1 MNKKARIDTYSTIYD
16 MDFIVANEH
25 VTLDELKKLFTYDN
39 EEELDKAQIDWDCCT
54 SIVKRKK
61 DGATC
66 LLVKF
71 NKIGKGFTSSGDELL
86 DLIDISAHEATHVAI
101 DIYNRVSATIDTEN
115 QECFA
120 YFVGYITERILKTLL
135 NK

>member
-16 MDFIVANEH
+16 MDFVVANEH
-25 VTLDELKKLFTYDN
+25 VTLDELKKLFKYSNDQ
-39 EEELDKAQIDWDCCT
+39 ELDEDQEKLNCCT
-54 SIVKRKK
+54 SIVKRKS
-61 DGATC
+61 DNATC

-71 NKIGKGFTSSGDELL
+71 NNNGDGFSSSGDDLL
-86 DLIDISAHEATHVAI
+86 DLVDTCSHEAVHVAT
-101 DIYNRVSATIDTEN
+101 DIYNCVGATIDVEN
-115 QECFA
+115 QENFA

>member
-16 MDFIVANEH
+16 IDFIVANEH
-25 VTLDELKKLFTYDN
+25 VTLDELKKLFKYSNDQ
-39 EEELDKAQIDWDCCT
+39 ELDEDQEKLDCCT

-61 DGATC
+61 DNATC

-71 NKIGKGFTSSGDELL
+71 NNPSDGFTSSGDDLL
-86 DLIDISAHEATHVAI
+86 DLVDVCAHESVHVAI
-101 DIYNRVSATIDTEN
+101 DIYNCVGAEIDVKN